1 MTSVPSAVK
10 SRLPHRIPHPLR
22 KAGACHYDGGVSAT
36 RVPGSGDKSPIF
48 LPGPGPGVLCLH
60 GFTGTPYEVAPLA
73 RALAGAGF
81 AVSAPLLAGHGDTA
95 ATLAATR
102 WQDWLASAEA
112 AFDRLH
118 TQVSGRPVAVAGFSM
133 GGLLALRLACT
144 RPGAVA
150 ALALLSVPLRLP
162 DWQTAIIHAFAHL
175 PGCLRRNRLASL
187 PKRGGSDVTDPQ
199 VRQENPALTEMP
211 LAGIA
216 ELVAL
221 GESVRR
227 ELSAIQIPALVAH
240 GERDRT
246 VPQGASFELA
256 GSLASAT
263 VERLW
268 LPGSGHL
275 IAVDVERAQLCETV
289 VRFLS
294 QHTPAGA
301 AAGAEKQAP

>member
-1 MTSVPSAVK
+1 MMGTVT
-10 SRLPHRIPHPLR
+10 
-22 KAGACHYDGGVSAT
+22 AT
-36 RVPGSGDKSPIF
+36 RVPGGGDKSPIF
-48 LPGPGPGVLCLH
+48 IPGKGPAVLCLH

-73 RALAGAGF
+73 RALATAGF
-81 AVSAPLLAGHGDTA
+81 AVSAPLLAGHGDTPA
-95 ATLAATR
+95 ALAATR

-118 TQVSGRPVAVAGFSM
+118 AAAPAGPVAVAGFSM
-133 GGLLALRLACT
+133 GGLLALRLART

-150 ALALLSVPLRLP
+150 ALALMSVPLRLP
-162 DWQTAIIHAFAHL
+162 QWQAAVMHGFARLPAF
-175 PGCLRRNRLASL
+175 LRRSRLASL
-187 PKRGGSDVTDPQ
+187 RKRGGSDVTDAH
-199 VRQENPALTEMP
+199 VRDENPTLVAMP

-221 GESVRR
+221 GETVRR
-227 ELSAIQIPALVAH
+227 DLSLIDVPALVAH

-246 VPQGASFELA
+246 VPQSASFELA

-268 LPGSGHL
+268 LPRSGHL
-275 IAVDVERAQLCETV
+275 IAVDVERAQLCEAV

-294 QHTPAGA
+294 HHTIRSA
-301 AAGAEKQAP
+301 AAGACDDGQAT

>member
-1 MTSVPSAVK
+1 MMGTVT
-10 SRLPHRIPHPLR
+10 
-22 KAGACHYDGGVSAT
+22 AT
-36 RVPGSGDKSPIF
+36 RVPGGGDKSPIF
-48 LPGPGPGVLCLH
+48 IPGKGAAVLCLH

-73 RALAGAGF
+73 RALAAAGF
-81 AVSAPLLAGHGDTA
+81 AVSAPLLAGHGDTPA
-95 ATLAATR
+95 ALAATR

-118 TQVSGRPVAVAGFSM
+118 AAVPSGPVAVAGFSM
-133 GGLLALRLACT
+133 GGLLALRLART

-150 ALALLSVPLRLP
+150 ALALMSVPLRLP
-162 DWQTAIIHAFAHL
+162 PWQAAVMHGFARLPAF
-175 PGCLRRNRLASL
+175 LRRSRLASL
-187 PKRGGSDVTDPQ
+187 RKRGGSDVTDAH
-199 VRQENPALTEMP
+199 VRDDNPALVAMP

-221 GESVRR
+221 GETVRR
-227 ELSAIQIPALVAH
+227 DLSLIDVPALVAH

-246 VPQGASFELA
+246 VPQSASFELA

-268 LPGSGHL
+268 LPRSGHL
-275 IAVDVERAQLCETV
+275 LAVDIERAQLCEAV

-294 QHTPAGA
+294 HHTIRSA
-301 AAGAEKQAP
+301 AAGACDDGQAT